1 MLRKVESDIALAMNR
16 LFEED
21 GDDETT
27 EYIILSYTKTYLEP
41 KQQELQTIWVHKMK
55 EIQ

>member
-1 MLRKVESDIALAMNR
+1 MTCD
-16 LFEED
+16 FEED

-27 EYIILSYTKTYLEP
+27 EYDILSYAKTYFEP
-41 KQQELQTIWVHKMK
+41 KQQELQTIWTHKMK